1 MLTQAQ
7 VLQKYLSFDYRI
19 RYLADGVPPSDLP
32 EHGTVFA
39 VENGL
44 AISQGLACDPLRRPL
59 LFKTE
64 AEAFA
69 YRHGLGLKWPV
80 LAFYEEEP
88 EVDETETLGGDGLD
102 AYTLAEIAAY
112 IGE

>member
-19 RYLADGVPPSDLP
+19 RYLADGVPPSDFT
-32 EHGTVFA
+32 EHGIVFA

-69 YRHGLGLKWPV
+69 YRHGLGMGWPV

-88 EVDETETLGGDGLD
+88 ELDEAETLGGNDLD
-102 AYTLAEIAAY
+102 DYTLAEITAY

>member
-19 RYLADGVPPSDLP
+19 RYLANGVLPSDVP

-44 AISQGLACDPLRRPL
+44 AIGQGLACDPLHRPL

-88 EVDETETLGGDGLD
+88 EIDEAEALGGNDLD
-102 AYTLAEIAAY
+102 AYTLSEIAAY